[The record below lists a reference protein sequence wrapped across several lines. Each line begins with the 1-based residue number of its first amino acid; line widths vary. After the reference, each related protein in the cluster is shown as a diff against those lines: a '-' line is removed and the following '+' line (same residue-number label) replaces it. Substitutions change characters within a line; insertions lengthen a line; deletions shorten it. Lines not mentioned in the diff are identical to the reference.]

1 MALSVLAGPANAGK
15 VARLLERY
23 LGALDTDPFL
33 IVPNRPDVDRAERV
47 LLRESGALM
56 GGSIGT
62 FDDLFR
68 RIGRSDGE
76 RRRVVTDAQRTLLLR
91 RVVERARPQGLG
103 RSARF
108 TGFADA
114 LGATV
119 AELESALL
127 EPSELDGERDDQL
140 AELYAAY
147 REELERLGL
156 SDRELERRRAAERL
170 AGELDAWDGRAVFAY
185 GFEDL
190 TGAEWALLE
199 ALAAR
204 SDVTVSLPYEPGR
217 DAFASLSRTAED
229 LAALA
234 DEVEELPPNPAA
246 RSPVLAHLERGLF
259 CESASGNGRLAAG
272 PELDGSLR
280 FLEGAGLR
288 GTLELLADEVLALLR
303 AGTPAEEIGV
313 VCPSIDRWRAAL
325 DTAFVTLGVPYAV
338 EGRVRLGQTPF
349 GQALLG
355 LLRYAWLDGE
365 RRDLFSFLR
374 SQYSG
379 LARAHVD
386 FLEGRLRGRGVNAPA
401 RVEEEVEKLRQQPLP
416 QLGPV
421 RAADD
426 PLVAIRDLARAMVSC
441 AHGKEAP
448 PTTRIAL
455 LDLRAQAEVARLAD
469 QLGDWRDLGGELS
482 REDVVALLER
492 ATVRLAGAG
501 EAGRVAVLDLMR
513 ARTRRFEAL
522 FVLGLEEGGLP
533 RRTEGSPFLDEERKA
548 ELERSSRSGR
558 LLRTDPV
565 SRDRYLFYTAC
576 TRPTRR
582 LYLVREAA
590 NDDGAPREPSPFW
603 DEVRGLFAAEDAE
616 RWTRRRSLPALT
628 WPVETAPSERERL
641 RALAWL
647 ASDDARSARPLARA
661 NGWDRR
667 LERALEAFDR
677 PTRLTHP
684 AVLEELRQKTSFSV
698 TDLERFADCSSMW
711 LFERL
716 VSPRSIDAEVDA
728 LLRGSVA
735 HQALCSFYKGLPKRT
750 GAEQVQAETLDDA
763 LEFMREC
770 LATTLEAHV
779 RADLPELERRELE
792 ESLSRDL
799 EQLVRSE
806 AESPSPL
813 VPNRFEV
820 SFGSER
826 SAPELQRG
834 LDLGGF
840 TVSGKIDRIDR
851 DPFGARGIVV
861 DYKSGRTA
869 HSARKIETELHLQI
883 PLYMLVL
890 RDLVGIEPLGGVY
903 RSLAGEGQARGL
915 LRAEARDDGVPG
927 FSRNDY
933 VDEEAFWG
941 QIDRAQEH
949 ARAMV
954 ERIRAG
960 DVRHDPKNGFPC
972 PTWCD
977 LWPMCRVKR
986 T

>member
-1 MALSVLAGPANAGK
+1 MPLSVLAGPANAGK

-23 LGALDTDPFL
+23 LGALDSDPFL
-33 IVPNRPDVDRAERV
+33 IVPNRPDVDRAERE
-47 LLRESGALM
+47 LLRERGALM

-68 RIGRSDGE
+68 RIGRSDGD

-140 AELYAAY
+140 AELYSAY
-147 REELERLGL
+147 REELDRLGL

-170 AGELDAWDGRAVFAY
+170 AGELDAWDGRPIFAY

-217 DAFASLSRTAED
+217 DAFASLSRTSED

-234 DEVEELPPNPAA
+234 EDVEELPPNPAA

-259 CESASGNGRLAAG
+259 RESANGNGRLAAAL
-272 PELDGSLR
+272 ELDGSLR

-288 GTLELLADEVLALLR
+288 GTLELLADEVLVLLR
-303 AGTPAEEIGV
+303 AGTPAEEIAV

-426 PLVAIRDLARAMVSC
+426 PLAAIRDLARAMVSC

-448 PTTRIAL
+448 PTTRTAL

-492 ATVRLAGAG
+492 ATVRLAGAR

-513 ARTRRFEAL
+513 ARTRRFEAIRG
-522 FVLGLEEGGLP
+522 FVLFFVRRIAPRSASSARASGRGRPHGRPLAP
-533 RRTEGSPFLDEERKA
+533 ARRTVARIEQRDDVLAAQLAA
-548 ELERSSRSGR
+548 EVA
-558 LLRTDPV
+558 PV
-565 SRDRYLFYTAC
+565 SE
-576 TRPTRR
+576 
-582 LYLVREAA
+582 LVREASHLGL
-590 NDDGAPREPSPFW
+590 GAEIEQRGPR
-603 DEVRGLFAAEDAE
+603 
-616 RWTRRRSLPALT
+616 RRRSL
-628 WPVETAPSERERL
+628 
-641 RALAWL
+641 LAV
-647 ASDDARSARPLARA
+647 SARHHRPREVA
-661 NGWDRR
+661 DRR
-667 LERALEAFDR
+667 
-677 PTRLTHP
+677 
-684 AVLEELRQKTSFSV
+684 
-698 TDLERFADCSSMW
+698 
-711 LFERL
+711 
-716 VSPRSIDAEVDA
+716 
-728 LLRGSVA
+728 
-735 HQALCSFYKGLPKRT
+735 
-750 GAEQVQAETLDDA
+750 
-763 LEFMREC
+763 
-770 LATTLEAHV
+770 
-779 RADLPELERRELE
+779 
-792 ESLSRDL
+792 
-799 EQLVRSE
+799 
-806 AESPSPL
+806 
-813 VPNRFEV
+813 
-820 SFGSER
+820 
-826 SAPELQRG
+826 
-834 LDLGGF
+834 
-840 TVSGKIDRIDR
+840 
-851 DPFGARGIVV
+851 
-861 DYKSGRTA
+861 
-869 HSARKIETELHLQI
+869 
-883 PLYMLVL
+883 
-890 RDLVGIEPLGGVY
+890 
-903 RSLAGEGQARGL
+903 
-915 LRAEARDDGVPG
+915 
-927 FSRNDY
+927 
-933 VDEEAFWG
+933 
-941 QIDRAQEH
+941 
-949 ARAMV
+949 
-954 ERIRAG
+954 
-960 DVRHDPKNGFPC
+960 
-972 PTWCD
+972 
-977 LWPMCRVKR
+977 
-986 T
+986 